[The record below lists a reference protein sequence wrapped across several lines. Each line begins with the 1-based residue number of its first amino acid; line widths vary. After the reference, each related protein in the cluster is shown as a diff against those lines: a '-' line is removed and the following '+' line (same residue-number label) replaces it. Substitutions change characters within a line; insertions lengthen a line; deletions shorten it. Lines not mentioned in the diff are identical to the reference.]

1 MDLKMQDLNNI
12 MTPGTK
18 RRVSIGGNDA
28 PLVPPKNLSDS
39 LNSVGAAAKPAPPK
53 PPSQASEDA
62 EVVPIVPK
70 KDTFYDFLMKEMMW
84 LSADF
89 TAERQRHRM
98 SMRKLSSGVKVRRGG
113 GGIAHHLLHLHNT
126 PRTHH
131 SNSSFL
137 SLPQLFHQ
145 NKSLRAR
152 RKAETEQARVR
163 ALARRLSRSVQTYW
177 SKIERVV
184 GYKQKKEAEENRR
197 R

>member
-113 GGIAHHLLHLHNT
+113 GG
-126 PRTHH
+126 
-131 SNSSFL
+131 
-137 SLPQLFHQ
+137 
-145 NKSLRAR
+145 
-152 RKAETEQARVR
+152 
-163 ALARRLSRSVQTYW
+163 
-177 SKIERVV
+177 
-184 GYKQKKEAEENRR
+184 
-197 R
+197 